1 MHLRVI
7 AHGAWTVLAICA
19 ERERCDVLDFA
30 DQLRRDDPRE
40 SARLLRAFA
49 RFAAN
54 GPPRNVRR
62 SRALAHDI
70 YELKTPGGV
79 RVLDFFD
86 EGRVVVCSEA
96 MTKPKQRSLGAAVE
110 RAARAR
116 WRYLNDKRRGALQIT
131 EDG

>member
-1 MHLRVI
+1 MDLRPVI
-7 AHGAWTVLAICA
+7 RGDWTILAVCTN
-19 ERERCDVLDFA
+19 EERCDVLDFVER
-30 DQLRRDDPRE
+30 LERDDPGE
-40 SARLLRAFA
+40 SARLMRAFA
-49 RFAAN
+49 RMAAC

-79 RVLDFFD
+79 LVLYFFD

-96 MTKPKQRSLGAAVE
+96 MTKPKQRRLGAAVE
-110 RAARAR
+110 RAAHTR